1 MLSTMISQTDAIISS
16 PSQIS
21 SLPGELLGTSSGP
34 LSASQAKEDQ
44 LSTISSPQTKH
55 CDQFGP
61 GSSVSGAL
69 MSPLLSPG
77 ATDSLP
83 LSPSLGRDQLGP
95 LSPASPLGLAAP
107 SPLASQDTQETWDT
121 EDKSGELRDSKHSQY
136 SASCS
141 DDVAGPSNS
150 SQDGSSWSP
159 ESDHTKQ
166 GRRVVQAARRNS
178 IKYSYRF

>member
-1 MLSTMISQTDAIISS
+1 MISPTDAIISS

-34 LSASQAKEDQ
+34 LSASQAKQDQ
-44 LSTISSPQTKH
+44 LSTISSPPAKH
-55 CDQFGP
+55 CGQFGP
-61 GSSVSGAL
+61 GSVSVGGPL

-77 ATDSLP
+77 AQDSLP

-95 LSPASPLGLAAP
+95 LSPSSPLQLP
-107 SPLASQDTQETWDT
+107 PSSPLPSQHAESWD
-121 EDKSGELRDSKHSQY
+121 EEKSGENMDN
-136 SASCS
+136 SAKQFTHLFS

-150 SQDGSSWSP
+150 SQDGPSWSP

-166 GRRVVQAARRNS
+166 GRRVVRADRRQRTNLLLL
-178 IKYSYRF
+178 I